1 MEVFKLDA
9 QPRTTT
15 GKVLAKRM
23 RKEGLGPAVIYGHG
37 DNVMCTLNEKDL
49 KPLLIT
55 PKVYLVDLM
64 LGGKVEHVVLKE
76 VQYHPV
82 SDRPIHID
90 FYRYDAADPIVMA
103 IPVALEGYAKGVRAG
118 GKLVGGVRK
127 LRVQG
132 LVSDLPDVLPVD
144 ITELNVGETLMVSD
158 VKFDNLEVVDT
169 KTLVVATIKSQRG
182 GAAQEE
188 EAEPK
193 EEKKAE

>member
-23 RKEGLGPAVIYGHG
+23 RKEGLVPAVIYRHG
-37 DNVMCTLNEKDL
+37 GKGGWFFVSHLTE
-49 KPLLIT
+49 PLLIT